1 MAKTKTAKIRLVG
14 KPIALKAFGILKMSY
29 PEACCSL
36 DANNPLQLLV
46 STILSAQ
53 CTDKRV
59 NMVTP
64 ALFAMYPD
72 AAAFAKADTA
82 ELEGMIR
89 STGFYKN
96 KAKNIKA
103 ACSLIVGKFRGK
115 VPDRMEGLLELPG
128 VARKTANIV
137 LFNSY
142 GKNEGIAI
150 DTHNIRCSQRLGWAD
165 TDRQDKIEQE
175 LMAIFPQEE
184 WGIVSNVL
192 VFHGRAKCM
201 ARNPDCKACPV
212 RDLCPSAKLFLG
224 SGAQTHERLRISAK

>member
-1 MAKTKTAKIRLVG
+1 MAGKKGGMAAKSAKTRLVG
-14 KPIALKAFGILKMSY
+14 KDKALRMFGVLKKAY
-29 PEACCSL
+29 PGACCSL
-36 DANNPLQLLV
+36 DFKNPLQLLV

-64 ALFAMYPD
+64 ALFAKYPN
-72 AAAFAKADTA
+72 AKAFSNADSA
-82 ELEGMIR
+82 ELEAMIR

-103 ACSLIVGKFRGK
+103 ACQIISGKFRGK
-115 VPDRMEGLLELPG
+115 VPDTMESLLELPG

-137 LFNSY
+137 LFNAY

-150 DTHNIRCSQRLGWAD
+150 DTHNIRLSQRLGWAD
-165 TDRQDKIEQE
+165 TDKQEKIERE
-175 LMAIFPQEE
+175 LMATFPRNE

-192 VFHGRAKCM
+192 VFHGREKCTAK
-201 ARNPDCKACPV
+201 NPQCATCPLKA
-212 RDLCPSAKLFLG
+212 LCPSAKLFL
-224 SGAQTHERLRISAK
+224 KN

>member
-1 MAKTKTAKIRLVG
+1 MAKNNHAGPGLVG
-14 KPIALKAFGILKMSY
+14 KAVALKGFALLKKSY
-29 PEACCSL
+29 PDACCSL
-36 DANNPLQLLV
+36 DFKNPLQLLV

-64 ALFAMYPD
+64 ALFAKYPG
-72 AAAFAKADTA
+72 AASFANAGIP

-103 ACSLIVGKFRGK
+103 ACKIIVEKHNGN
-115 VPDRMEGLLELPG
+115 VPDTMEHLLELPG

-137 LFNSY
+137 LFNAY

-150 DTHNIRCSQRLGWAD
+150 DTHNIRLSQRLGWAD
-165 TDRQDKIEQE
+165 TDKQGKIEQE
-175 LMAIFPQEE
+175 LMAIFPRRE

-192 VFHGRAKCM
+192 VFHGRAKCT
-201 ARNPDCKACPV
+201 AKNPQCAACPV
-212 RDLCPSAKLFLG
+212 RELCPSAKLFLK
-224 SGAQTHERLRISAK
+224 Q